1 MRSKYFWM
9 AACALGATV
18 GAALAQ
24 QGGQV
29 QPAGQAPAGLKTVA
43 DKASY
48 AIGVNIGNS
57 ITRDDLDI
65 NAQAL
70 VRGLTDAL
78 NGQKPA
84 LSQEEM
90 AAAMQAFQQQAI
102 AKMAEKQAKQAET
115 NAAKGKAFLEANK
128 KQPGVKTTASGL
140 EYKIL
145 RKGTGPTP
153 KATDTVKVNYK
164 GTLLNGKTFDS
175 SYERGEPAV
184 FPVNGVIAGW
194 TEALQ
199 KMKVGGKWKLF
210 IPAKL
215 AYGERGAGGAI
226 GPNETLVFEVELL
239 GIENQGAQK

>member
-1 MRSKYFWM
+1 M

-29 QPAGQAPAGLKTVA
+29 QPAAPAGLKTVA

-78 NGQKPA
+78 NGQKPQ
-84 LSQEEM
+84 LSEEEM

-102 AKMAEKQAKQAET
+102 AKMAEKQSKQAEA

-128 KQPGVKTTASGL
+128 KQPGVQTTQSGL
-140 EYKIL
+140 QYKIL
-145 RKGTGPTP
+145 KRGTGPSP
-153 KATDTVKVNYK
+153 KATDTVKTHYK
-164 GTLLNGKTFDS
+164 GTLLNGETFDS
-175 SYERGEPAV
+175 SYDRGEPAT

-210 IPAKL
+210 VPAEL

-239 GIENQGAQK
+239 GIENQGAQQ